1 MVSML
6 MSRLDTIDHQQDQI
20 NWQLAVNIANNWRR
34 MMNQPE
40 VKYPYPG
47 RPDEPLSINA
57 P

>member
-1 MVSML
+1 MS
-6 MSRLDTIDHQQDQI
+6 MSRPDTINRQQDQV
-20 NWQLAVNIANNWRR
+20 NWQLAVNLANNWRK
-34 MMNQPE
+34 MMNELE

>member
-1 MVSML
+1 MASTL
-6 MSRLDTIDHQQDQI
+6 MSKPDTIDRQQDQV

-47 RPDEPLSINA
+47 RPDEPLSIDA

>member
-1 MVSML
+1 
-6 MSRLDTIDHQQDQI
+6 MSKLDIINRQQDQV
-20 NWQLAVNIANNWRR
+20 NWQLAVDLANNWRR

-47 RPDEPLSINA
+47 RLDEPLSINA

>member
-6 MSRLDTIDHQQDQI
+6 TSKPDTIDRQQDQV

-34 MMNQPE
+34 MMDQPE

-47 RPDEPLSINA
+47 RPDKPLSIDA

>member
-1 MVSML
+1 MS
-6 MSRLDTIDHQQDQI
+6 MSRPDTIDRQQDQV
-20 NWQLAVNIANNWRR
+20 NWQLAVDLANNWRR